1 MKLTSYR
8 LDTAPKGCSE
18 RSETTVEGRTDVAVI
33 GGGLTGVVAAL
44 HLARSGAQVHLFE
57 QHTVGFGAS
66 GRNGGMAT
74 TGMSV
79 GIRQAV
85 DKLGFDTAARLYGA

>member
-1 MKLTSYR
+1 
-8 LDTAPKGCSE
+8 
-18 RSETTVEGRTDVAVI
+18 VAIV

-44 HLARSGAQVHLFE
+44 HLARNGAKVHLFE

-74 TGMSV
+74 TGMSI
-79 GIRQAV
+79 GSRQAV
-85 DKLGFDTAARLYGA
+85 ANLGFDTAVRLYGAYTKRSTSSRRSWPGNASTASSPAPAS